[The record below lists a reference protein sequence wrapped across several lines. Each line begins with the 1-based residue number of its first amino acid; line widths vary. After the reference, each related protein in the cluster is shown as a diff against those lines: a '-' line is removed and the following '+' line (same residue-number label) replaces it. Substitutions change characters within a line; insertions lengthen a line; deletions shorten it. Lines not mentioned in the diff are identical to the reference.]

1 MSQLYPFCPLLCG
14 QRTDKLIE
22 HLKNCKNKNLLG
34 VKYFQCEYN
43 PSHIFGKKAY
53 EKHIKKCPDKY
64 KNNNR
69 FNEPKEDEKI
79 NEKEKE
85 KKIEKEKEKEEN
97 GDNIIFEDIDEPEKD
112 VTIKRTIKR
121 ANTLTNSHK
130 KIDFKDSKNEEK
142 PKRKNSDSLEKYKE
156 HIKEHN
162 LLYNDEIDCLKENLK
177 KIEILKEK
185 KIKRPE
191 KKIFSSSN
199 LNIKGILKNKLKIND
214 INIKKCNTLEKNCS
228 SFRSYN
234 STSNS
239 FKTFDDANTTSSIF
253 DESSDDENINFQRKN
268 FRRLSSK
275 TVSFK
280 GLVKVFVFNHNQN
293 ENNNNN
299 KKIEH
304 KRSAFA
310 KSSIRKNINEKESD
324 KEFREIYMKKL

>member
-130 KIDFKDSKNEEK
+130 KIDFKDSQNEEK

-185 KIKRPE
+185 K
-191 KKIFSSSN
+191 N
-199 LNIKGILKNKLKIND
+199 
-214 INIKKCNTLEKNCS
+214 
-228 SFRSYN
+228 
-234 STSNS
+234 
-239 FKTFDDANTTSSIF
+239 
-253 DESSDDENINFQRKN
+253 
-268 FRRLSSK
+268 
-275 TVSFK
+275 
-280 GLVKVFVFNHNQN
+280 
-293 ENNNNN
+293 
-299 KKIEH
+299 
-304 KRSAFA
+304 
-310 KSSIRKNINEKESD
+310 
-324 KEFREIYMKKL
+324 